1 MTKLVGLTGGI
12 ASGKSTVSK
21 MLSQVGFPIVDADL
35 VVHRL
40 QQPGQP
46 GFERLVDQFG
56 QSILNAAGQLDRQR
70 LGQMAFRDANTRR
83 ELNRVMQPLIRDTIF
98 DQINELKKA
107 GMPAIIL
114 DAPLLLEQHYDED
127 CDLVVVVAVDHET
140 QLARL
145 MARNNYSRVEA
156 KERVD
161 SQMPLSQKE
170 KLADLVIDNNGDY
183 QQLQTQVAQLVKR
196 LKSAWLWYNKILS
209 NFKEVS
215 AWSVHIVTAT
225 GHE

>member
-56 QSILNAAGQLDRQR
+56 QSILTAAGQLDRQR
-70 LGQMAFRDANTRR
+70 LGQMAFSNADTRQ

-98 DQINELKKA
+98 DQINDLKKA

-114 DAPLLLEQHYDED
+114 DAPLLFEQQYDED
-127 CDLVVVVAVDHET
+127 CDLVVVVAVNYEN
-140 QLARL
+140 QLVRL
-145 MARNNYSRVEA
+145 MARDNYSRVEA

-170 KLADLVIDNNGDY
+170 KLADLVIDNNGDC
-183 QQLQTQVAQLVKR
+183 QQWP
-196 LKSAWLWYNKILS
+196 SWLND
-209 NFKEVS
+209 
-215 AWSVHIVTAT
+215 
-225 GHE
+225 

>member
-56 QSILNAAGQLDRQR
+56 QSILTAAGQLDRQR
-70 LGQMAFRDANTRR
+70 LGQMAFSNADTRQ

-98 DQINELKKA
+98 DQINDLKKA

-114 DAPLLLEQHYDED
+114 DAPLLFEQHYDED
-127 CDLVVVVAVDHET
+127 CDLVVVVAVNYEN
-140 QLARL
+140 QLVRL
-145 MARNNYSRVEA
+145 MARDNYSRVEA

-170 KLADLVIDNNGDY
+170 KLADLVIDNNGDC

-196 LKSAWLWYNKILS
+196 LKS
-209 NFKEVS
+209 V
-215 AWSVHIVTAT
+215 
-225 GHE
+225 

>member
-196 LKSAWLWYNKILS
+196 LKSA
-209 NFKEVS
+209 
-215 AWSVHIVTAT
+215 
-225 GHE
+225 

>member
-56 QSILNAAGQLDRQR
+56 QSILTTAGQLDRQR

-156 KERVD
+156 EERVD
-161 SQMPLSQKE
+161 SQMPLSQKK
-170 KLADLVIDNNGDY
+170 KLADLVIDNNGNY

-196 LKSAWLWYNKILS
+196 LKSA
-209 NFKEVS
+209 
-215 AWSVHIVTAT
+215 
-225 GHE
+225 